1 MLLIINADDLG
12 VSESVNNETFA
23 LMQSGLITSA
33 TLIANAPAFEDAVRN
48 SKRFPHCSFGVHLN
62 LSVFPPL
69 SRSKYLEAALC
80 GGQLCR
86 ETLRKHLSVELRSA
100 MEQEL

>member
-1 MLLIINADDLG
+1 MAGFLPPLFASLGRASAAYPSKTRSSRLLREWRDLAFRSSMLLIINADDLG

-48 SKRFPHCSFGVHLN
+48 SKKFPHCSFGVHLN
-62 LSVFPPL
+62 LS
-69 SRSKYLEAALC
+69 
-80 GGQLCR
+80 
-86 ETLRKHLSVELRSA
+86 
-100 MEQEL
+100 